1 MATSRCFIS
10 PVTRAWFPVGFGR
23 DPDTSVKRADTSNV
37 LSNVTESQAA
47 LIWPPRSAGA
57 VFCSCGKALPTRP
70 CLRLGHRQQKQLKSH
85 RRLFHSSLSCVC
97 WLTAP
102 ALTEPQRKKKT
113 CKLGKTQQAAGLSQ
127 RTTSRHPSFHQE
139 RQEAAWSLALPP
151 LSGQPGR
158 FLMCSA
164 AATSW
169 LLRPFCRRS
178 SEAFPCLLT
187 GAEAET
193 QPSDPETE
201 GCCVTVYNI
210 STFLRKRRGAM
221 VTHVLIRLSGGQKVA
236 ASVPAQRVSI
246 LKVC

>member
-10 PVTRAWFPVGFGR
+10 PVTTAWFPVGFGR

-85 RRLFHSSLSCVC
+85 RRLFHRSLSCVC

-164 AATSW
+164 AD
-169 LLRPFCRRS
+169 LL
-178 SEAFPCLLT
+178 EQQQQA
-187 GAEAET
+187 
-193 QPSDPETE
+193 
-201 GCCVTVYNI
+201 GCCDLSADVRLKL
-210 STFLRKRRGAM
+210 FL
-221 VTHVLIRLSGGQKVA
+221 
-236 ASVPAQRVSI
+236 
-246 LKVC
+246 VC

>member
-1 MATSRCFIS
+1 MRLLADSTSSDRAAEKEKDLQAGKDPAGRRSEPKDNQQTSIFSSGEAGGSVESGPAAFIGAAWTFPHVFRCC
-10 PVTRAWFPVGFGR
+10 
-23 DPDTSVKRADTSNV
+23 
-37 LSNVTESQAA
+37 
-47 LIWPPRSAGA
+47 SAG
-57 VFCSCGKALPTRP
+57 
-70 CLRLGHRQQKQLKSH
+70 
-85 RRLFHSSLSCVC
+85 
-97 WLTAP
+97 
-102 ALTEPQRKKKT
+102 
-113 CKLGKTQQAAGLSQ
+113 
-127 RTTSRHPSFHQE
+127 
-139 RQEAAWSLALPP
+139 
-151 LSGQPGR
+151 
-158 FLMCSA
+158 A